1 MKYFPLLLTF
11 LFSAT
16 LFAQENDDYLTQ
28 LKNHRTALD
37 QTFGDT
43 SKSILPQEMAL
54 KFKQL
59 NYFKPNPKFNITAK
73 FKKAIG
79 KAFTMTTSSGKNKL
93 FRQYGILSFE
103 IDKKVFFFLR
113 RGLLTFCF
121 FYYEPL
127 GALLSHS
134 FRLLYLVVQNKKK
147 RASKPRPNPLK
158 TYRFE

>member
-1 MKYFPLLLTF
+1 LLTF

-16 LFAQENDDYLTQ
+16 LFAQENDAYLTQ
-28 LKNHRTALD
+28 LKNHRISLD

-73 FKKAIG
+73 LKKAIG
-79 KAFTMTTSSGKNKL
+79 KAFTMTASSGKKKL

-103 IDKKVFFFLR
+103 IDKKVFKLPIYQNMKLMQDKKYKDHIFIPFTD
-113 RGLLTFCF
+113 LTNGIES
-121 FYYEPL
+121 YAGGRYIE
-127 GALLSHS
+127 AEI
-134 FRLLYLVVQNKKK
+134 LVSKKVCMYH
-147 RASKPRPNPLK
+147 LV
-158 TYRFE
+158 T